1 MIGHEAGKGRLH
13 STLGALLV
21 REECGCEFKIGS
33 GFDDKQRENP
43 PEIGSV
49 VTFKFQGRTHKGV
62 PRFPIFLREY
72 IKN

>member
-1 MIGHEAGKGRLH
+1 VIGHEAGKGRLH

-21 REECGCEFKIGS
+21 REESGCEFKIGS

-49 VTFKFQGRTHKGV
+49 VTFKF
-62 PRFPIFLREY
+62 
-72 IKN
+72 